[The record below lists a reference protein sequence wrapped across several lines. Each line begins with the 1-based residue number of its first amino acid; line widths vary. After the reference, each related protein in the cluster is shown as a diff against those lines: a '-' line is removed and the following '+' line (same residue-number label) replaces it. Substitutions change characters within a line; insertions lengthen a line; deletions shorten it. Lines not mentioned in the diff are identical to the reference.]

1 MAKYK
6 SFNIL
11 NIDYKKNIYENDEPI
26 FELLKTKTNKY
37 YLLDYK
43 TKEFLTSGK
52 NNILKYIYDYKKQSL
67 KGVL

>member
-11 NIDYKKNIYENDEPI
+11 NIDYKKNIYEKGTPI

-43 TKEFLTSGK
+43 TREFLTSGK
-52 NNILKYIYDYKKQSL
+52 NNILKYIYNYKKNN
-67 KGVL
+67 